1 MKKAYIFGNGGHAH
15 VIASFLDCAVVF
27 VVPGNAPGDGE
38 MSEAKFLAEL
48 PTGDIYIGIG
58 SNAARTRIFTQLQQ
72 LGRTPATCVAP
83 GAFVARDASL
93 GAGALICAGA
103 VIGSRAVIGAN
114 AIVNTLSSVDH
125 DGVLGDHSSVTVG
138 VTFGGN
144 VRTGTNCFFGLKS
157 AVLPGLTIGNNVQVA
172 AGALVTKSVPDNVLV
187 GGSPARLIRTH
198 SDGGAD

>member
-15 VIASFLDCAVVF
+15 VIASFLDCPVTF
-27 VVPGNAPGDGE
+27 VIPDDGLGDDE
-38 MSEAKFLAEL
+38 LSEARFLADN
-48 PTGDIYIGIG
+48 PPGDIYIGIG
-58 SNAARTRIFTQLQQ
+58 SNAVRTRIFNQLKQ

-103 VIGSRAVIGAN
+103 VIGARAIIGAN
-114 AIVNTLSSVDH
+114 TIVNTLSSIDH

-157 AVLPGLTIGNNVQVA
+157 AVLPGLTIGNNVEVA
-172 AGALVTKSVPDNVLV
+172 AGALVTKPVPDNVMV
-187 GGSPARLIRTH
+187 GGSPARLVRNLVEGN
-198 SDGGAD
+198 GG